1 VRGPLRGV
9 YFLYY
14 GYVGAILGYLAPY
27 LRGLGFTGEQ
37 IGAVSTAAQLVA
49 APAALLWGHL
59 ADSGTPF
66 VTHRASPLLAKR
78 VAYGVPESRAATLRI
93 CALGALA
100 AMSALP
106 WARTPLAVGAVLVAH
121 SAFGAAVV
129 PLLDSLTMEWARGE
143 PGRTY
148 ARTRLFGSL
157 GFVVVAQGLGVG
169 LAWRGDRPAD
179 PLVPLAAVACVAGYA
194 LLLHA
199 APMPADSGTP
209 YATQRA
215 SPLSGGRVTYGVP
228 ESPLRGRDALAL
240 LRDRAVLLLLALCA
254 IHWASCAPYH
264 LLFGVLV
271 RDQGLPS
278 TVTGAG
284 LAVGVLAEVAALWA
298 FPALRRR
305 FDLPPLLAAAC
316 LCTALR
322 WWLVSRANG
331 AAALVLLQLFHAL
344 TFGLWWACAVEAMG
358 LLVPVGLRATGQ
370 ALFSALVFGA
380 GNAAGYFLSGA
391 GYQEFGGASRLFAVA
406 AAVEVC
412 ALPLCA
418 LAGRRLASAQ
428 ARRDSG
434 TPYAP

>member
-59 ADSGTPF
+59 ADSGTPYA
-66 VTHRASPLLAKR
+66 TQRASPLSAER
-78 VAYGVPESRAATLRI
+78 VAYGVAESRAAVLRI

-121 SAFGAAVV
+121 SAFGGAVV

-199 APMPADSGTP
+199 APMPAASGS
-209 YATQRA
+209 ARA
-215 SPLSGGRVTYGVP
+215 APLH
-228 ESPLRGRDALAL
+228 GRDALAL

-271 RDQGLPS
+271 RDRGLPS

-284 LAVGVLAEVAALWA
+284 LALGVLAEVAALWA

-305 FDLPPLLAAAC
+305 FDLPALLAAAC

-331 AAALVLLQLFHAL
+331 AAALILLQLFHAL

-418 LAGRRLASAQ
+418 VAGRRLASAQ
-428 ARRDSG
+428 AARAG
-434 TPYAP
+434 PVEGGAPPGSA

>member
-1 VRGPLRGV
+1 MRGPLRGV

-59 ADSGTPF
+59 ADSGTPYA
-66 VTHRASPLLAKR
+66 TQRASPLSAER
-78 VAYGVPESRAATLRI
+78 VAYGVAESRAAVLRI

-121 SAFGAAVV
+121 SAFGGAVV

-199 APMPADSGTP
+199 APMPAASGS
-209 YATQRA
+209 ARA
-215 SPLSGGRVTYGVP
+215 APLH
-228 ESPLRGRDALAL
+228 GRDALAL

-271 RDQGLPS
+271 RDRGLPS

-284 LAVGVLAEVAALWA
+284 LALGVLAEVAALWA

-305 FDLPPLLAAAC
+305 FDLPALLAAAC

-331 AAALVLLQLFHAL
+331 AAALILLQLFHAL

-418 LAGRRLASAQ
+418 VAGRRLASAQ
-428 ARRDSG
+428 AARAG
-434 TPYAP
+434 PVEGGAPPGSA